1 MEGRRPR
8 RRAGGL
14 SEMLQVK
21 VPVINTQYILGMI
34 VMMVM
39 TMIVIMMI
47 MIVIMMTVRRAWYL
61 AKHSQVC
68 YFIAFGLYPVRSMAG
83 VHSRNPGLLTPTHL
97 FSTILC
103 CLPGELL
110 RSWKEEE

>member
-1 MEGRRPR
+1 M
-8 RRAGGL
+8 GGL

-21 VPVINTQYILGMI
+21 VPVINTQYILGMV

-68 YFIAFGLYPVRSMAG
+68 YFMGYTL
-83 VHSRNPGLLTPTHL
+83 
-97 FSTILC
+97 
-103 CLPGELL
+103 
-110 RSWKEEE
+110 